1 MSKFAMC
8 IYSRMDTEG
17 GPGFMRLLPMYK
29 YGSGATQFISW
40 GYFYYCCYWSFGG
53 WFFKL
58 CFEMLTMYLRYCSE
72 YSTVPV
78 WLLISWFQSSGSQI
92 FLIMGYFVSGLVLVD
107 HCPQEPSTTL
117 IFHCCSSALLS
128 PSSVPAP
135 SCKPPWSLFLTL
147 LVIFR
152 PRSLWLAA
160 VGYSKWSGGPS
171 ISTACGD
178 FCHGTG
184 RLGEDGWSV
193 GCAVL
198 KGEEGGM
205 GMENTICGPPFRP
218 WWPLVIH
225 RLNLRTTDLMK
236 KQDIWDLNS
245 RERMDASC
253 CEDIGAPGFRFL
265 QWDLWTPP
273 TAASL
278 LGES

>member
-1 MSKFAMC
+1 
-8 IYSRMDTEG
+8 
-17 GPGFMRLLPMYK
+17 
-29 YGSGATQFISW
+29 
-40 GYFYYCCYWSFGG
+40 
-53 WFFKL
+53 
-58 CFEMLTMYLRYCSE
+58 MLTMYLRYCSE

-178 FCHGTG
+178 FAMG
-184 RLGEDGWSV
+184 LDGWGRTAGAWGAQCWRVKRVGWGWRILSV
-193 GCAVL
+193 DHHLGP
-198 KGEEGGM
+198 GGL
-205 GMENTICGPPFRP
+205 
-218 WWPLVIH
+218 WWSTGSIWEPLISWKN
-225 RLNLRTTDLMK
+225 RIYET
-236 KQDIWDLNS
+236 
-245 RERMDASC
+245 
-253 CEDIGAPGFRFL
+253 
-265 QWDLWTPP
+265 
-273 TAASL
+273 
-278 LGES
+278 

>member
-17 GPGFMRLLPMYK
+17 GPGFVRLLPMYK

-40 GYFYYCCYWSFGG
+40 GYFYYCCYCSFGG
-53 WFFKL
+53 WCFKL
-58 CFEMLTMYLRYCSE
+58 YFEMLTMYLRYCSE

-78 WLLISWFQSSGSQI
+78 LLLISWFQSSGSQI

-128 PSSVPAP
+128 PSLVPAP

-178 FCHGTG
+178 FAMG
-184 RLGEDGWSV
+184 LDGWGRTAGAWVAQCWRVKRVGWGWRILSV
-193 GCAVL
+193 DHHLGP
-198 KGEEGGM
+198 GGL
-205 GMENTICGPPFRP
+205 
-218 WWPLVIH
+218 WWSTGSIWEPLISWK
-225 RLNLRTTDLMK
+225 N
-236 KQDIWDLNS
+236 
-245 RERMDASC
+245 RMY
-253 CEDIGAPGFRFL
+253 
-265 QWDLWTPP
+265 QT
-273 TAASL
+273 
-278 LGES
+278 

>member
-1 MSKFAMC
+1 
-8 IYSRMDTEG
+8 
-17 GPGFMRLLPMYK
+17 
-29 YGSGATQFISW
+29 
-40 GYFYYCCYWSFGG
+40 
-53 WFFKL
+53 
-58 CFEMLTMYLRYCSE
+58 
-72 YSTVPV
+72 
-78 WLLISWFQSSGSQI
+78 
-92 FLIMGYFVSGLVLVD
+92 MGYFVSGLVLVD
-107 HCPQEPSTTL
+107 HCPQELSTTL

-128 PSSVPAP
+128 PSLVPAP

-178 FCHGTG
+178 FAMG
-184 RLGEDGWSV
+184 LDGWGRTAGAWGAQCWRVKRVGWGWRILSV
-193 GCAVL
+193 DHHLGP
-198 KGEEGGM
+198 GGL
-205 GMENTICGPPFRP
+205 
-218 WWPLVIH
+218 WWSTGSIWEPLISW
-225 RLNLRTTDLMK
+225 K

-253 CEDIGAPGFRFL
+253 CEDIGAPDFRFL